1 MKQPEGF
8 EDSINRV
15 CKLKKSLYGLKQ
27 APRCWNRHFGK
38 FLSNQ
43 GFQASKEDPCLY
55 VKKEKKG
62 KMILV
67 LYVDDGLVTATNEEE
82 LKNFLQALRK
92 EFSITVSVAHH
103 YLGLEINTQTS
114 GQVKIS
120 QEAYARKVLKLFNFE
135 NCAPVSTPMEK
146 GSSLRKVHQIQ
157 NSEEQEMSVNF
168 PYRQAVG
175 ALMYL
180 MIGSRPDLAY
190 SVGVLSRCLENP
202 SNEDVIK
209 LKRVLRYI
217 KGTLSYGIVYN
228 SNVNSNSLEC
238 YSDADLGGC
247 EKTARSTSGAVV
259 LFAGGTISWKSR
271 RQCSV
276 AISSTEAELV
286 AASEAT
292 REVLW
297 LSRLFKEITNVNEVP
312 ILQVDND
319 AAIRLAQDPILHGRT
334 KHIERRHFFIH
345 EKVEERKINVKY
357 VPTQHQVAD
366 VMTKPLSKEQLKLFC
381 ERMGLMC

>member
-1 MKQPEGF
+1 
-8 EDSINRV
+8 
-15 CKLKKSLYGLKQ
+15 
-27 APRCWNRHFGK
+27 
-38 FLSNQ
+38 
-43 GFQASKEDPCLY
+43 
-55 VKKEKKG
+55 
-62 KMILV
+62 
-67 LYVDDGLVTATNEEE
+67 
-82 LKNFLQALRK
+82 
-92 EFSITVSVAHH
+92 
-103 YLGLEINTQTS
+103 
-114 GQVKIS
+114 
-120 QEAYARKVLKLFNFE
+120 
-135 NCAPVSTPMEK
+135 MEK
-146 GSSLRKVHQIQ
+146 GSSLGKVYQMQ
-157 NSEEQEMSVNF
+157 NSEEQKMPVNF

-180 MIGSRPDLAY
+180 MIGSRPDLVY

-202 SNEDVIK
+202 SNEDDVK

-217 KGTLSYGIVYN
+217 KVTLSYGIVYN

-238 YSDADLGGC
+238 YSDADLGRC

-259 LFAGGTISWKSR
+259 LFIGGTISWQSH

-319 AAIRLAQDPILHGRT
+319 AAIKLAQDLTLHGRT
-334 KHIERRHFFIH
+334 KYIGRRHFFIRK
-345 EKVEERKINVKY
+345 KVEEGKINVKY
-357 VPTQHQVAD
+357 VPTQDQVTD
-366 VMTKPLSKEQLKLFC
+366 VMTKPLSKEQLKMFC
-381 ERMGLMC
+381 ERMGLIC